1 MIAID
6 SKVVVVGK
14 VKLVAFDLQAYC
26 DGFKSSR
33 CACSIAFFGVLELH
47 V

>member
-6 SKVVVVGK
+6 LKIVVVGK
-14 VKLVAFDLQAYC
+14 VKFEALDLGAYC
-26 DGFKSSR
+26 GGFKSSK